1 MLDNTAVMREEL
13 EVELEE
19 TVELERGGWDGRS
32 DVLPACIFRTFC
44 VLYFPSL
51 CRGSRTTLT

>member
-13 EVELEE
+13 EVELQE
-19 TVELERGGWDGRS
+19 TVELERGGRDGRS
-32 DVLPACIFRTFC
+32 DVLPACIFRTFG
-44 VLYFPSL
+44 VLYFLSL